1 MINLLQYRSWAI
13 SEEFFNS
20 VAPTIYQWLATG
32 HGIERFV
39 QKKSMAEHV
48 VTLAGLLAR
57 NESEA
62 HGTGHADDIKA
73 AMSIGFDQAIGLP
86 VISSNN
92 KNIAVIPM
100 IGVLTKYGEACS
112 YGMQDYQAMIAR
124 ANAAS
129 NIDGILLSIDSPGGT
144 TDGTQEFAATVR
156 DSAKPVG
163 VFVDG
168 LMASAAYWIGSQAQ
182 GSIIANKFNSNTI
195 GSIGTYG
202 LYQNISEKLAKE
214 GIQMKIIRAKQS
226 TEKIAVNPIE
236 QLTPALE
243 SQLVDSATAVNQ
255 VFIDSVKAARP
266 NIDAGVFSAGV
277 YNNTTAK
284 QAGLIDNVGTMQTA
298 VNKLLELIKAQ
309 KVQSNENVKAQTVAS
324 QQILNQNNNQTMD
337 LLAFLG
343 LSKEQKAKLSAEDQ
357 QKLDSLEATLT
368 AQETKL
374 SGLESEKTALTSK
387 VSTLEAAAAT
397 HATALT
403 AKDTIIAGLTAK
415 LDAKPLGATTTVTDE
430 GDPAKKVVAE
440 TFKTSVDDEAA
451 AMRSAL
457 NPTLEEK
464 K

>member
-39 QKKSMAEHV
+39 QKKSMLEHV
-48 VTLAGLLAR
+48 TTIDGLLAR
-57 NESEA
+57 NESEP
-62 HGTGHADDIKA
+62 HGTGHADDLKA
-73 AMSIGFDQAIGLP
+73 AMSIGYDQSIDLP

-100 IGVLTKYGEACS
+100 VGVLTKYGEMCS
-112 YGMQDYQAMIAR
+112 YGMQDYQAMISR

-129 NIDGILLSIDSPGGT
+129 NIDAILLQIDSPGGT
-144 TDGTQEFAATVR
+144 TDGTQELATAVR

-163 VFVDG
+163 VFTDN
-168 LMASAAYWIGSQAQ
+168 LLASAAYWIASQAQ
-182 GSIIANKFNSNTI
+182 SAIIANKFNSNTI

-202 LYQNISEKLAKE
+202 LYQNISEKLTKD

-226 TEKIAVNPIE
+226 TNKIAVNPIE
-236 QLTPALE
+236 PLTPALE
-243 SQLVDSATAVNQ
+243 GEMIDNATSVNQ
-255 VFIDSVKAARP
+255 VFIDYVKAARP
-266 NIDAGVFSAGV
+266 NVDENVFSAGV
-277 YNNTTAK
+277 YNSAK
-284 QAGLIDNVGTMQTA
+284 AKEAGLIDGIGTMGTA
-298 VNKLLELIKAQ
+298 VNKLLELVKAQ
-309 KVQSNENVKAQTVAS
+309 KVQKDNGQTQSAS
-324 QQILNQNNNQTMD
+324 MQINKTQNNNQTMD

-374 SGLESEKTALTSK
+374 SGLESEKTALAAK

-397 HATALT
+397 HATTL
-403 AKDTIIAGLTAK
+403 AGKETEITGLKAK
-415 LDAKPLGATTTVTDE
+415 LDEKPAGAATTVTGE
-430 GDPAKKVVAE
+430 ADPTKKLNAA
-440 TFKTSVDDEAA
+440 TFKTSVDVEAEN
-451 AMRSAL
+451 MKKAL
-457 NPTLEEK
+457 NQTLEIAN
-464 K
+464 

>member
-1 MINLLQYRSWAI
+1 MLNLLQYRSWAI

-20 VAPTIYQWLATG
+20 VSPAVYQWLATG
-32 HGIERFV
+32 HGIDRLV
-39 QKKSMAEHV
+39 QKKTMLEHV
-48 VTLAGLLAR
+48 TTLEGLLMR
-57 NESEA
+57 EENEA
-62 HGTGHADDIKA
+62 HGSGHADFVAGPI
-73 AMSIGFDQAIGLP
+73 SIGYDQSIGLP
-86 VISSNN
+86 VINSNN
-92 KNIAVIPM
+92 KNIAVIP
-100 IGVLTKYGEACS
+100 IQGVLTKYGELCS

-124 ANAAS
+124 ANSATH
-129 NIDGILLSIDSPGGT
+129 IDALLLKMDSPGGT
-144 TDGTQEFAATVR
+144 TDGTQELATTVR

-168 LMASAAYWIGSQAQ
+168 LLASAAYWVASQAQ

-202 LYQNISEKLAKE
+202 LYQNISEKLSKE

-226 TEKIAVNPIE
+226 TQKIAVNPLE

-243 SQLVDSATAVNQ
+243 GELVDNATAVNQ
-255 VFIDSVKAARP
+255 VFIDYVKAARP
-266 NIDAGVFSAGV
+266 NVDAGVFTAGV
-277 YNNTTAK
+277 YDSQKAK
-284 QAGLIDNVGTMQTA
+284 QAGLIDGIGTMQTA
-298 VNKLLELIKAQ
+298 VNKLLELVKAQ
-309 KVQSNENVKAQTVAS
+309 KVQQDQNVQAQVAS
-324 QQILNQNNNQTMD
+324 SQITQNQNNNQTMD

-374 SGLESEKTALTSK
+374 SGLESEKTALTAK

-397 HATALT
+397 HATTLA
-403 AKDTIIAGLTAK
+403 AKDASIADLTAK
-415 LDAKPLGATTTVTDE
+415 LAAKPLGATTTVVAA
-430 GDPAKKVVAE
+430 GDPEKKTVAE